1 MSASRLQPSGAEE
14 GEEMPPDR
22 ARHSTRPSIGAAAA
36 SSPDIGTRSSGQP
49 SGAEEEAPK
58 GAAAAATPAGLNA
71 KARRK
76 LKRAQEK
83 ELEAAPKGTAAESA
97 IIGEARKAAACLE
110 AAEKAATTTAAAVTA
125 AQAVA
130 NSAHAAWKTAATAL
144 VGSSTAVPSGEW

>member
-1 MSASRLQPSGAEE
+1 MCVCY
-14 GEEMPPDR
+14 
-22 ARHSTRPSIGAAAA
+22 AA
-36 SSPDIGTRSSGQP
+36 SLSRHLR
-49 SGAEEEAPK
+49 ERWRR
-58 GAAAAATPAGLNA
+58 GLNA

-144 VGSSTAVPSGEW
+144 VGSSTVYRVGSGNSVRYSCTSCWGLI